1 MHEERC
7 DHCDLLNTFPLRIE
21 ELFQEL
27 LEAPGTSNISLEG
40 EVEEWCNNNLMFSN
54 TLLNPHLGQSTLT
67 LNLAASV
74 SFHHKLKGSKGN
86 V

>member
-40 EVEEWCNNNLMFSN
+40 EVEE
-54 TLLNPHLGQSTLT
+54 
-67 LNLAASV
+67 
-74 SFHHKLKGSKGN
+74 
-86 V
+86 